1 MKKFSF
7 PLARVMDFRR
17 LQARVEEAKLEKI
30 YAELRAVDARENA
43 MRQQRAE
50 AGKAMQAV
58 TSAMGSELA
67 MLGQFDQ
74 AFIEERKRMD
84 KIRVEC
90 RKRIAMQFNV
100 LMKKRRD
107 VRLLEKLKDQRF
119 EVWEKEMW
127 KEIDQQAEESYVSK
141 WSRD

>member
-127 KEIDQQAEESYVSK
+127 KEIDQQAEESYLSK